1 MKGNIISTD
10 MRTVRLSGGVRL
22 RLSGAVRL
30 SGTVRVKTMR
40 FSGESRKYN

>member
-1 MKGNIISTD
+1 MT
-10 MRTVRLSGGVRL
+10 M